1 MARALHAAADFRA
14 GLYIP
19 RSGRGDYKGEET
31 DRCEQSAESRMGQVR
46 RLPIHRAVRQLH
58 LLAVMQR
65 ALRGLGLR
73 LAPAFRRPRLSRR
86 PRPSQELH
94 LEIAAGGCPSE
105 MVSTRCSAVS
115 ASTRATINALLQ
127 VVVRQSEPPTATLG
141 RSNAA
146 FCSDDQ
152 SVQYNSFNAGAAERL
167 DDQSVQY
174 NSFNAGAAERLTD
187 SENCEE
193 HYSLQTPALE
203 VVRNYVHGYTCY

>member
-1 MARALHAAADFRA
+1 M
-14 GLYIP
+14 
-19 RSGRGDYKGEET
+19 SE
-31 DRCEQSAESRMGQVR
+31 VR
-46 RLPIHRAVRQLH
+46 RLPIHHAARQLH

-94 LEIAAGGCPSE
+94 LETEAGGCPSE
-105 MVSTRCSAVS
+105 MVCTRCSAVS

-141 RSNAA
+141 RSIAA

-152 SVQYNSFNAGAAERL
+152 SVQC
-167 DDQSVQY
+167 

-187 SENCEE
+187 SENCEG

-203 VVRNYVHGYTCY
+203 VVRNYVHGYIIYLLLARHYNDGCRQAAVKTLKRLDG